1 MKILIPNSSSSVP
14 MVGAVFDLAIWRLS
28 AKGSEFFRKAAGKV
42 GPARG
47 NVGDALKTIN
57 SSSNIL
63 GISKNL

>member
-1 MKILIPNSSSSVP
+1 

-47 NVGDALKTIN
+47 NVGDALTK
-57 SSSNIL
+57 SNLQVIF
-63 GISKNL
+63 

>member
-1 MKILIPNSSSSVP
+1 MKILIPNSSSNVP

-47 NVGDALKTIN
+47 NVGDALKTNVSYLN

-63 GISKNL
+63 GI